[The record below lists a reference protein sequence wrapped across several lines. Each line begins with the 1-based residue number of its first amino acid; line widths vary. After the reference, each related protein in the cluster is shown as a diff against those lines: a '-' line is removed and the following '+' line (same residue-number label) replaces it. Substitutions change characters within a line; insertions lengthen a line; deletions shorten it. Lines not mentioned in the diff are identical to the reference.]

1 MSEATPNEAIIRKI
15 QLLLNLG
22 KRGGTEAE
30 ATLAMEKAQELLA
43 KYNLDLAI
51 VEDSPVAG
59 GTVTIKEKR
68 ERTKLDRTALYQ
80 W

>member
-1 MSEATPNEAIIRKI
+1 
-15 QLLLNLG
+15 
-22 KRGGTEAE
+22 
-30 ATLAMEKAQELLA
+30 MEKAQELLA